1 MLKRNLSLLTTCS
14 LIVAAGL
21 SLGSCNR
28 NTADNQSNSVIEKPA
43 AQSFSFK
50 NFFSFSSTSAIDMLS
65 EEERNNLSKNYPE
78 TFTNLGNKKAL
89 STEDII
95 ALTHITIEEKVLQ
108 IIHDSKGEYQLDA
121 KRIISLKDKGVSNL
135 VIHRMMRKNKEQ
147 ASS

>member
-1 MLKRNLSLLTTCS
+1 
-14 LIVAAGL
+14 
-21 SLGSCNR
+21 
-28 NTADNQSNSVIEKPA
+28 
-43 AQSFSFK
+43 
-50 NFFSFSSTSAIDMLS
+50 MLS